1 MRKTR
6 MIAATILLGGLLG
19 GVGLSACQT
28 GDTRTYEV
36 HVWTAD
42 WETVVEPTC
51 TEAGEARRYCSHCND
66 YKTKTLAPLGHDLEE
81 YEAREA
87 TCTRNGWEAYEACMR
102 EGCGYSTYQEI
113 GNLMHE
119 YEGDV
124 CIRCELRKPSEG
136 LVYELN
142 DGGTYSVTGIGSCE
156 ETNVVIASKYRGVDV
171 TEIAPSAFEDC
182 EQLIEIHISQ
192 NIQTIGANAFDKCK
206 NLTQINI
213 PASVRKIGENAFLG
227 CYDLEYLEVEDV
239 GAWCGITFE
248 KNESSLY
255 CYANPLY
262 FTRGFYTDGE
272 LVKTLI
278 VPDSVRKIN
287 NWAFYH
293 CEAFQSARISG
304 KVETIGEN
312 AFYDCRYLTSVTL
325 GSGVL
330 KLEKNAFY
338 ACKKL
343 TEIICPDSI
352 EEIGDYAFYN
362 CKALTSVRLSEGLKT
377 LGKNAF
383 QNCSELTFNEYEGGR
398 YLGTAENAY
407 FALVEWRGAAPEEVT
422 LHADVKVLFSG
433 AVAEQKN

>member
-1 MRKTR
+1 MRISGK
-6 MIAATILLGGLLG
+6 
-19 GVGLSACQT
+19 
-28 GDTRTYEV
+28 
-36 HVWTAD
+36 
-42 WETVVEPTC
+42 VE
-51 TEAGEARRYCSHCND
+51 
-66 YKTKTLAPLGHDLEE
+66 
-81 YEAREA
+81 
-87 TCTRNGWEAYEACMR
+87 
-102 EGCGYSTYQEI
+102 
-113 GNLMHE
+113 
-119 YEGDV
+119 
-124 CIRCELRKPSEG
+124 
-136 LVYELN
+136 
-142 DGGTYSVTGIGSCE
+142 
-156 ETNVVIASKYRGVDV
+156 
-171 TEIAPSAFEDC
+171 
-182 EQLIEIHISQ
+182 
-192 NIQTIGANAFDKCK
+192 TIGENAFDECK

-213 PASVRKIGENAFLG
+213 PASVSKIGENAFLG

-278 VPDSVRKIN
+278 VPDSVQKIN

-293 CEAFQSARISG
+293 CEAVKSVRISG

-325 GSGVL
+325 GNGIL

-343 TEIICPDSI
+343 TEIICPDSM

-407 FALVEWRGAAPEEVT
+407 FALVEWSGVAPEEVT
-422 LHADVKVLFSG
+422 LHADVKVLFNG
-433 AVAEQKN
+433 AVAEQEN